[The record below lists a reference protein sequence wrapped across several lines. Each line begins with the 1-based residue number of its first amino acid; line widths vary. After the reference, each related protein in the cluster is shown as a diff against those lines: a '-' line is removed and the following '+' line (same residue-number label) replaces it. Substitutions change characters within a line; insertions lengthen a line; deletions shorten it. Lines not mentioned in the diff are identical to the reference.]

1 MYSKERE
8 IKEERYSIE
17 DVVVPYSNISI
28 THANDNKPPF
38 KTILKRAMLWF
49 LIALM
54 VLGLFFF

>member
-17 DVVVPYSNISI
+17 DVVVPYSNINI

-38 KTILKRAMLWF
+38 KIMLKRAMLWF
-49 LIALM
+49 LIALI